1 MSAPSIRSSVLIAC
15 GGTGGHLFPGI
26 AVAQSLKA
34 RGVHTLLAISEKAV
48 DRTAAQGY
56 GDLEFLP
63 LPARP
68 MPKPWSPKILPFL
81 FGSWKALS
89 RSRAAMS
96 ANATGAVLGMGGFTA
111 MMPALAAR
119 FGGLPVFL
127 HDSNAIPGKT
137 TRAAARFAHTVFL
150 GLGEAA
156 NHLGKTHTKVVG
168 TPVRREFL
176 SLPSREEAARH
187 FDLDP
192 AKKTLLVL
200 GGSQGARALNRSA
213 IEALAG
219 FDPAVVQAILLTGAT
234 DNEGTLNHL
243 RDRGLPHTVRVLS
256 FCREMPAAYAC
267 GDVAVARAGASTL
280 SELAM
285 VGLPAVLVPYPHAAD
300 DHQTANANAYVSA
313 GAALLLPESKLNG
326 PTLAAT
332 LRQWWNDN
340 SLLRQMS
347 VAMRNLAH
355 PDAADAMADDIL
367 SVLS

>member
-1 MSAPSIRSSVLIAC
+1 MSTRSSVLIAC

-26 AVAQSLKA
+26 AVAQSLRE

-68 MPKPWSPKILPFL
+68 MPKPWSPAVFPFL
-81 FGSWKALS
+81 AGSWKALA
-89 RSRAAMS
+89 RSRVAMA

-111 MMPALAAR
+111 MMPVLAAR
-119 FGGLPVFL
+119 LGGLPVFL

-137 TRAAARFAHTVFL
+137 TKAAARFANTVFL
-150 GLGEAA
+150 GLAEAA
-156 NHLGKTHTKVVG
+156 SHFGKTRTKVVG
-168 TPVRREFL
+168 TPVRREFHT
-176 SLPSREEAARH
+176 PPDRAEAARH

-213 IEALAG
+213 VEALAG
-219 FDPAVVQAILLTGAT
+219 FDPSIVQAILLTGAT
-234 DNEGTLNHL
+234 DNEGTLAHL

-256 FCREMPAAYAC
+256 FCRDMPAAYAC
-267 GDVAVARAGASTL
+267 ADAAVARAGASTL
-280 SELAM
+280 AELAM
-285 VGLPAVLVPYPHAAD
+285 VGLPAVLVPYPHAAE

-313 GAALLLPESKLNG
+313 GAAELLPESRITG
-326 PTLAAT
+326 PALAAV
-332 LRQWWNDN
+332 LRQWWSDET
-340 SLLRQMS
+340 LLRRMS
-347 VAMRNLAH
+347 HAMRGLAYPH
-355 PDAADAMADDIL
+355 AAESMAAEIL
-367 SVLS
+367 ASLA

>member
-1 MSAPSIRSSVLIAC
+1 MSTRSSVLIAC

-26 AVAQSLKA
+26 AVAQELRA
-34 RGVHTLLAISEKAV
+34 RGAHTLLAISEKAV

-68 MPKPWSPKILPFL
+68 MPKPWSPAMFPFL
-81 FGSWKALS
+81 AGSWKALS

-111 MMPALAAR
+111 MMPVLAAR

-137 TRAAARFAHTVFL
+137 TRLASRFADRVFL

-156 NHLGKTHTKVVG
+156 GHLGKAKVQTVG
-168 TPVRREFL
+168 TPVRREFRA
-176 SLPSREEAARH
+176 LPERADAARH

-192 AKKTLLVL
+192 GKKTLLVL

-213 IEALAG
+213 VEALAG
-219 FDPAVVQAILLTGAT
+219 FDPSVVQAILLTGAT
-234 DNEGTLNHL
+234 DNEGTLAHL

-256 FCREMPAAYAC
+256 FCRDMPAAYAC
-267 GDVAVARAGASTL
+267 ADAAVARAGASTL

-300 DHQTANANAYVSA
+300 DHQTANAMAHVSA
-313 GAALLLPESKLNG
+313 GAAELLPESRLTG
-326 PTLAAT
+326 PALAAV
-332 LRQWWNDN
+332 LRQWWNDEP
-340 SLLRQMS
+340 LLQKMS
-347 VAMRNLAH
+347 AAMRGLAH
-355 PDAADAMADDIL
+355 PDAAETMAAEIL
-367 SVLS
+367 ASLA